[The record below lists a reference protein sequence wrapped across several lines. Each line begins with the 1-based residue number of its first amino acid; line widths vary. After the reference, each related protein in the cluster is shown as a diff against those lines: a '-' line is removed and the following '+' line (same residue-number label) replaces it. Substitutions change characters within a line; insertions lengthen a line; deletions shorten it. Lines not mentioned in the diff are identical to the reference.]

1 MQIDILVTN
10 KNEFKSWDA
19 YVESQ
24 LRKLISNFIDIPQ
37 IKLRPYSIGY
47 NIKDPVFPCCKT
59 YLYGIS
65 FVDPESFEI
74 KPNKVINLRE
84 PIKKFVIEIDKK
96 RDNKNEKNM
105 RINFKAMK
113 DLPFEILQ
121 IQKDEMRK

>member
-1 MQIDILVTN
+1 MNLN
-10 KNEFKSWDA
+10 RGMLMSK
-19 YVESQ
+19 
-24 LRKLISNFIDIPQ
+24 
-37 IKLRPYSIGY
+37 
-47 NIKDPVFPCCKT
+47 
-59 YLYGIS
+59 
-65 FVDPESFEI
+65 VDPESFEN